1 MQSGKLHTLHLNLDS
16 PFNKQADDYNFIPSN
31 TFHSKRN
38 SQQYHSSAHHSNSR
52 LLLNLERN
60 KFVGE
65 SEQKMKFDNVRAV
78 SEMAS

>member
-1 MQSGKLHTLHLNLDS
+1 
-16 PFNKQADDYNFIPSN
+16 
-31 TFHSKRN
+31 
-38 SQQYHSSAHHSNSR
+38 